1 MCGSLFGAGMASPP
15 PDREQTFMRLPSS
28 FVASSSRAILAT
40 ALLCALSGTARSQ
53 TATASANAL
62 PSITIDAPK
71 QAARPHRPK
80 PVANAAPSR
89 RTSVASR
96 GPSVASRGTSPD
108 ARTPAAAP
116 DSVLGKLARLEKAS
130 SSCNDGCET
139 SLKQGNAPWN
149 GCSYSGGVNSA
160 FSATC
165 KDTLKYRSYADC
177 RSTKLFL
184 GWIQREAW
192 WHCSGMAAGQRF
204 QVAEAR
210 RRR

>member
-1 MCGSLFGAGMASPP
+1 
-15 PDREQTFMRLPSS
+15 MRLSS
-28 FVASSSRAILAT
+28 SLVASSSRAILST
-40 ALLCALSGTARSQ
+40 ALLCALSGTAPAQ
-53 TATASANAL
+53 TATASGNPL
-62 PSITIDAPK
+62 PSITVDAPK

-96 GPSVASRGTSPD
+96 ETSTASRGTRP
-108 ARTPAAAP
+108 AAGTPSAAP
-116 DSVLGKLARLEKAS
+116 DSVMGKLARLEKAS

-139 SLKQGNAPWN
+139 SLKHGNAPWN
-149 GCSYSGGVNSA
+149 GCSYSAGVNA
-160 FSATC
+160 TFSATC
-165 KDTLKYRSYADC
+165 KDTLKYKSYADC

-204 QVAEAR
+204 QVAEVR